1 MECYSYIGP
10 MLKST
15 KMERRTKSTIRK
27 QIEYS
32 VVEYQSEVIDG
43 KKMDT
48 KVILNDQF
56 LCCIAGNTIFEF
68 HENLVKLINDFKI

>member
-1 MECYSYIGP
+1 
-10 MLKST
+10 
-15 KMERRTKSTIRK
+15 MERRTKSTIRK

>member
-1 MECYSYIGP
+1 

-56 LCCIAGNTIFEF
+56 CVVLPEIPFLSFMKT
-68 HENLVKLINDFKI
+68 

>member
-1 MECYSYIGP
+1 
-10 MLKST
+10 
-15 KMERRTKSTIRK
+15 MERRTKSTIRK

-56 LCCIAGNTIFEF
+56 CVVLPEIPFLSFMKT
-68 HENLVKLINDFKI
+68 